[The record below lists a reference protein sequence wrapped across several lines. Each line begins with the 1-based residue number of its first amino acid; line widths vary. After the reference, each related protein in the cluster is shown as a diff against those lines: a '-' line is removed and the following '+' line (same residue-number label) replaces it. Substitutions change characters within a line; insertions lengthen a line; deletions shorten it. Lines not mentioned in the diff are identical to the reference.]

1 MIEALSI
8 VCQGETDSIGTLSG
22 GNQQKVML
30 ARWLAEDCRLLLLDE
45 PFQGVDIRARR
56 DIGRKI
62 RETAAEPGDP
72 GVRLGTRRGAGS
84 RRPHHR
90 HDRAL
95 GRGGIQK
102 RERGSQR
109 DPDSSNRGH
118 AGRFRQRRKDST
130 RMSMNQTETSSA
142 GSRAPKPQPGLQR
155 ADRRRHPLRLPGI
168 LVGLVIFFSV
178 FANGFA
184 GPRSAVFIFQSVAIT
199 GILALGVTCTLV
211 VGGFDLSIGSVAT
224 SSMMLAAYMMVV
236 LEQPAFVA
244 IIACLAMGAFIGL
257 INGLLIV
264 KTKVPDLLAT
274 LGMMFLLVGLQ
285 RIPTE
290 GRSIAMG
297 MTLPDGSTAEG
308 VFSPLFLSAWPAP
321 VRLHAGKPVPAP
333 VIFLVVIGILV
344 WVFLEL
350 TRHGRLMYAI
360 GSNERAASLTGTN
373 VNNYKIL
380 AYMISGVLASI
391 GGMLLAARLGRG
403 DIASG
408 TNLLLDA
415 VAAALIGFAV
425 LGAAKPNAFGT
436 AMGALFVG
444 ILLQGLTMMNAP
456 YYTQDF
462 IKGLVLVIALVFTFS
477 LSARKAGG
485 H

>member
-1 MIEALSI
+1 MSAELDTNSTLSEAGAPAGTRVLDLSI
-8 VCQGETDSIGTLSG
+8 RYGF
-22 GNQQKVML
+22 L
-30 ARWLAEDCRLLLLDE
+30 ALLL
-45 PFQGVDIRARR
+45 
-56 DIGRKI
+56 
-62 RETAAEPGDP
+62 
-72 GVRLGTRRGAGS
+72 
-84 RRPHHR
+84 
-90 HDRAL
+90 
-95 GRGGIQK
+95 
-102 RERGSQR
+102 
-109 DPDSSNRGH
+109 
-118 AGRFRQRRKDST
+118 
-130 RMSMNQTETSSA
+130 
-142 GSRAPKPQPGLQR
+142 
-155 ADRRRHPLRLPGI
+155 
-168 LVGLVIFFSV
+168 GLVLFFSI

-224 SSMMLAAYMMVV
+224 SSMMLAAYVMVV
-236 LEQPAFVA
+236 LEQSALVA
-244 IIACLAMGAFIGL
+244 IIACLLMGALIGMV
-257 INGLLIV
+257 NGLLIV
-264 KTKVPDLLAT
+264 RFKVPDLLAT

-290 GRSIAMG
+290 GRSISTG
-297 MTLPDGSTAEG
+297 MTLPSGETAEG
-308 VFSPLFLSAWPAP
+308 VFSPLFLAMGRHRFD
-321 VRLHAGKPVPAP
+321 VVLDNLVPIS
-333 VIFLVVIGILV
+333 VVFLIVIGILV
-344 WVFLEL
+344 WAFLEL

-360 GSNERAASLTGTN
+360 GSNERAAALTGTN
-373 VNNYKIL
+373 VERYKVY
-380 AYMISGVLASI
+380 AYMISGVLASV

-415 VAAALIGFAV
+415 VAASLIGFAV

-462 IKGLVLVIALVFTFS
+462 IKGSVLVVALVFTFS
-477 LSARKAGG
+477 LSSRRAGG